1 MGRRDFL
8 LAAESSCAL
17 EVGHANHFANPSL
30 LIGFREVGGNLAGTL
45 ASL

>member
-17 EVGHANHFANPSL
+17 VVGLANLFANPSL
-30 LIGFREVGGNLAGTL
+30 LVGLRQIGRNLAGTL
-45 ASL
+45 ASQ